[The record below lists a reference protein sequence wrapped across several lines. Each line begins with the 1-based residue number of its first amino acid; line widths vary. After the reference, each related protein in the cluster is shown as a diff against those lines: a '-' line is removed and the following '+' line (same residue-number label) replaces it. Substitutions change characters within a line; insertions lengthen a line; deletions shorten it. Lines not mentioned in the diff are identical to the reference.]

1 MAPRPQISQMARV
14 PMNNWSWHRSSAPRA
29 PHRALQRKHILAIL
43 PAIILLAL
51 MHASAFAAPQNSIA
65 IHGTAKYAAGVT
77 AFPYVNPEAPKGGR
91 INIGVVGTYNSLNPL
106 IYKGDSASGVREY
119 VYESLMT
126 RSGDEP
132 FSLYGLIAESID
144 VPDDRASATFV
155 LRPEARFSDG
165 APITAD
171 DVLFSHTLLKE
182 HGWNFMRTTYSRV
195 RNVVKVGERGI
206 RFEFDADGDRE
217 LAMLMGLMPILPKKL
232 TNPATFEQTSL
243 AIPVGSGPYLVSN
256 VDAGRSLVYMR
267 NPNWWGKD
275 LPIMRG
281 RFNFDEI
288 HVEYFRANTGLFEAF
303 KAGEIDVIVEDD
315 SARWA
320 RGYEFPAVTDG
331 RIAKREFTTRM
342 PAGMSALVFNTR
354 QRLFSDRRVREALIL
369 VFDAEWIN
377 PGLYGNLYKRTQ
389 SFFER
394 SELSSA
400 GVAAD
405 AEEQRLLQPFPGAV
419 KPAIADGSYKLPQS
433 PGTGNNRTNQTA
445 ALKLLREAGYQLR
458 GQRLVD
464 VKTGIPVTFEVL
476 ITSQRQ
482 ARLLLSYSR
491 ALDLIGIKM
500 TIREVD
506 DAQYETRLKSNEFD
520 MVQTFWS
527 ASLSPG
533 NEQWNRWGSASA
545 DVAGAR
551 NYAGV
556 KSDTVDA
563 MITAIVAA
571 TDAGQFRSAVRAFD
585 RVLRSGDYVI
595 PLFYSPKIWVAH
607 WTRLKAP
614 HVAPNS
620 GFDLETWWSAKAE
633 QSKAEQGKAEQ

>member
-1 MAPRPQISQMARV
+1 MTASFKHLCIAS
-14 PMNNWSWHRSSAPRA
+14 RSLFRA
-29 PHRALQRKHILAIL
+29 IGRLLTIMLVLL
-43 PAIILLAL
+43 PAAD
-51 MHASAFAAPQNSIA
+51 ANAVPKSSIA
-65 IHGTAKYAAGVT
+65 IHGDAKYAAGLT
-77 AFPYVNPEAPKGGR
+77 AFPYVNPDAPKGGR
-91 INIGVVGTYNSLNPL
+91 LNIGVVGTYNSLNPL

-126 RSGDEP
+126 RASDEP

-155 LRPEARFSDG
+155 LRSEARFSDG
-165 APITAD
+165 SPITTD
-171 DVLFSHTLLKE
+171 DVLFSHALLKE

-195 RNVVKVGERGI
+195 RNVAKVGERGI
-206 RFEFDADGDRE
+206 RFEFEAGGDRE
-217 LAMLMGLMPILPKKL
+217 LAMLIGLMPIVPRAG
-232 TNPATFEQTSL
+232 TNPDTFEQTSL
-243 AIPVGSGPYLVSN
+243 AIPVGSGPYVVGN
-256 VDAGRSLVYMR
+256 VDAGRSLTYTR
-267 NPNWWGKD
+267 NRNWWAKD
-275 LPIMRG
+275 LPVMRG

-288 HVEYFRANTGLFEAF
+288 RVEYFRANTGLFEAF
-303 KAGEIDVIVEDD
+303 KAGEIDAMPEDD

-320 RGYEFPAVTDG
+320 RGYDFPAVADG
-331 RIAKREFTTRM
+331 RIVKREFTTRL

-354 QRLFSDRRVREALIL
+354 RPLFADRRVREALIL

-394 SELSSA
+394 SALSSA
-400 GVAAD
+400 GVPMD
-405 AEEQRLLQPFPGAV
+405 EEERRLLQPFPDAV
-419 KPAIADGSYKLPQS
+419 KPAIADGTYVLPRS
-433 PGTGNNRTNQTA
+433 PGTGNNRANQTA
-445 ALKLLREAGYQLR
+445 ALTLLREAGYQLR

-464 VKTGIPVTFEVL
+464 AKSDAPFTFEVL

-533 NEQWNRWGSASA
+533 NEQWNRWGSAAA

-556 KSDTVDA
+556 KSAAVDA

-571 TDAGQFRSAVRAFD
+571 SDAGQFRSAVRAYD

-595 PLFYSPKIWVAH
+595 PLFYPPKIWVAH
-607 WTRLKAP
+607 WAHLKSPA
-614 HVAPNS
+614 VTPNS
-620 GFDLETWWSAKAE
+620 GFDLETWWSAKVE
-633 QSKAEQGKAEQ
+633 K